1 VQVAELKL
9 EFLHHVQPLLLEL
22 LEKCIRFLI
31 SEWLNLQILNIV
43 NQKHLIYAL
52 FPFIV
57 GLVLKRT
64 IFNDSDISYWFL
76 VGVLCLASMFVY
88 SKVISP
94 FIENQ
99 FNTYSSLNKSNEISS
114 KYGMQEIDITNYMST
129 INDEEKQKQKLQ
141 KSYANIVLFHVI
153 FLIGLIVFYFIK

>member
-1 VQVAELKL
+1 M
-9 EFLHHVQPLLLEL
+9 
-22 LEKCIRFLI
+22 
-31 SEWLNLQILNIV
+31 
-43 NQKHLIYAL
+43 
-52 FPFIV
+52 